1 MANVQKP
8 QAHATRVENTVEAVM
23 ASQRCLASYVSSV
36 QDAFANDWEFLKAYL
51 SPVPDK
57 AAALRE
63 ELQQHVLAHTGCTM
77 PLGSLRVLLNLVAA
91 RAEVGA
97 AQARR
102 ETADMAEDSEISEGE
117 EISLAERKRRRHAQ
131 VYNALPKKDSKPELS
146 KSSAKPILANASKMM
161 QATSPS
167 PASKKEEVAK
177 IERLRREEELRD
189 YEDSDGEEEEDDDED
204 AYSVDDGSSDSDDD
218 QPLEEEEEDST
229 DDDYDPTEKERVVKE
244 VKMRYKSPD
253 QLWIRCLVDSEAKL
267 FEGEAENE
275 DLLKDLEAGNSNL
288 LRRFCACVMTASC
301 DTAQGLERGNAEKL
315 AGKLAEQLNL
325 QGLLN
330 PVADDNLEK
339 LKEMKGK
346 LEKGLSGD
354 ADTRCR
360 TCEAVAGIQIGGSS
374 SGIMVW
380 KGGSAQVIDKVAAS
394 GKEDVGR
401 LLAVIGSAVQKDVRR
416 RKAQAE
422 EQEKAS
428 KERALIVVDVNKQIT
443 NKVLSGLAVKLS
455 KRKANSTFQICQ
467 DARGEGVRA
476 GQAIDIEKAKKQR
489 IRLEVRCDVPEAT
502 RGGEQAGGETLD
514 EPDEPAAAY
523 EESEDEHSDTD
534 GSGEGRV
541 GFGYDHKDYTSM
553 RSAVQALWPPGN
565 QYTTFCRELAAEPA
579 ALLPTL
585 PPQQL
590 LAQWT
595 KPVISE
601 PGLALGRWHPVIIG
615 ARERPERLE
624 VRCDV
629 PEAMRG
635 GELAGGEV
643 PGKPVSTFWD
653 PSAESGHYKY
663 RTNVTFYGSFI
674 GAKLAAVMAVNIFN
688 DSLLQAYNRF
698 EGGPEPMHR
707 IRSFLQGVADGL
719 RATMRTIK
727 QQQVSIRMP
736 SWPAAMMWDHQA
748 SSTVVQI

>member
-354 ADTRCR
+354 ADTSCGDGVQTGSVRVQVKVDRSVKNRRSCIWGGRELCTAIASVISQFLSVPGKPVSTFWDPSAESGHYKYRTNVTFYGSFIGAKLAAVMAVNIFNDSLLQAYNRFEGGPEPMHRIRSFLQGVADGLRATMRTIKQQQSGEKARRKILKRIAHGALQLLHAPAAVTLDEPDEPAAAYEESEDEHSDTDGSGEGRVGFGYDHKDYTSMRSAVQALWPPGNQYTTFCR
-360 TCEAVAGIQIGGSS
+360 ELAAEPAALLPTLPP
-374 SGIMVW
+374 
-380 KGGSAQVIDKVAAS
+380 QVIDKVAAS

-489 IRLEVRCDVPEAT
+489 IR
-502 RGGEQAGGETLD
+502 
-514 EPDEPAAAY
+514 
-523 EESEDEHSDTD
+523 
-534 GSGEGRV
+534 
-541 GFGYDHKDYTSM
+541 
-553 RSAVQALWPPGN
+553 
-565 QYTTFCRELAAEPA
+565 
-579 ALLPTL
+579 
-585 PPQQL
+585 
-590 LAQWT
+590 
-595 KPVISE
+595 
-601 PGLALGRWHPVIIG
+601 
-615 ARERPERLE
+615 
-624 VRCDV
+624 
-629 PEAMRG
+629 
-635 GELAGGEV
+635 
-643 PGKPVSTFWD
+643 
-653 PSAESGHYKY
+653 
-663 RTNVTFYGSFI
+663 
-674 GAKLAAVMAVNIFN
+674 
-688 DSLLQAYNRF
+688 
-698 EGGPEPMHR
+698 
-707 IRSFLQGVADGL
+707 
-719 RATMRTIK
+719 
-727 QQQVSIRMP
+727 
-736 SWPAAMMWDHQA
+736 
-748 SSTVVQI
+748 